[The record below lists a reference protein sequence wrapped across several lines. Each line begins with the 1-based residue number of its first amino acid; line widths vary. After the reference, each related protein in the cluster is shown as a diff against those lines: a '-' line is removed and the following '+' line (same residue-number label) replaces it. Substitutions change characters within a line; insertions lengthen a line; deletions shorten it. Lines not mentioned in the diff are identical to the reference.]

1 MLFVGLFRVRAF
13 FLRKYVNRGM
23 AFHRL
28 VVVASLPAT
37 FPTLGRGHPNMTE
50 QAALTRVNLGQ
61 QTLYE
66 VSMGGSPLSG
76 LVGGLAKARQV
87 LDFTRQIECRGFA
100 SLEAT
105 WPARRKARKTRE
117 YFPSLYVWRAR
128 SIGARPSRSTLTLVF
143 SRGIK
148 LD

>member
-1 MLFVGLFRVRAF
+1 MLILGTARAF
-13 FLRKYVNRGM
+13 GRSLGLYVRDLLRKRALFLRKYVNRGM

-50 QAALTRVNLGQ
+50 QAAFTRVNLGQ
-61 QTLYE
+61 HTLYE

-87 LDFTRQIECRGFA
+87 LDLTRNNNAEDLLHQRRV
-100 SLEAT
+100 LT
-105 WPARRKARKTRE
+105 WRAKIGSTSS
-117 YFPSLYVWRAR
+117 FCVWRAR
-128 SIGARPSRSTLTLVF
+128 SIGARPSRST
-143 SRGIK
+143 
-148 LD
+148 